1 MALATYSDLQA
12 AIATWLAASGDAE
25 VTGNAADF
33 ITLAEQRINRGAE
46 GAYPSPP
53 LRLQAMETVDPAFSV
68 TAEYTDLPADFL
80 EMRRLVLPP
89 ASAGAGSPPWLVQLV
104 SEEQIVALYGAA
116 TGSAYVCAIV
126 GQQLQVKPVVTV
138 PTAFELTYV
147 AKVPALS
154 VSAPTN
160 WLLTNAPGVYLY
172 AALIEAVG
180 IGVADPGMATTWYA
194 AYQAAASGL
203 QTSDKRSRWAGS
215 VLQQR
220 PAMVTP

>member
-1 MALATYSDLQA
+1 MALGTYSDLQA
-12 AIATWLAASGDAE
+12 AIATWLGATGDAE

-33 ITLAEQRINRGAE
+33 VTLAEQRINYGAE
-46 GAYPSPP
+46 GSYPSPA
-53 LRLQAMETVDPAFSV
+53 LRLQAMETVEPTFAV

-80 EMRRLVLPP
+80 EMRRLVLP
-89 ASAGAGSPPWLVQLV
+89 SSPPWLVQLV
-104 SEEQIVALYGAA
+104 SEEQLVALHGAA
-116 TGSAYVCAIV
+116 TGNAYVCAVV

-138 PTAFELTYV
+138 PTNFELTYV

-160 WLLTNAPGVYLY
+160 WLLTNAPGIYLY
-172 AALIEAVG
+172 AALLEAVG
-180 IGVADPGMATTWYA
+180 IGVAEAGMAATWYA

-203 QTSDKRSRWAGS
+203 QASDKRSRWAGS
-215 VLQQR
+215 TLQMR